1 MVRLELGCILDEV
14 NNNLDAAELE
24 WALDNLMAAYN
35 ARIGIEDRKSGNY
48 G

>member
-14 NNNLDAAELE
+14 DSNLDAAELE
-24 WALDNLMAAYN
+24 WALDNLMAAYD
-35 ARIGIEDRKSGNY
+35 ARISIEERKRGSY